1 MMMGMMLVDQ
11 NSRPARNNGIAAQC
25 DSRLSNRVKRIRSFA
40 RNKKS
45 NQIKA
50 ISKQQRGS
58 KKRKDI
64 NRAVEQCSSKA
75 SSGFVKKNEGQLKA
89 KRRVEDELET
99 SGEKAASIELE
110 RETSL
115 RATPEWVRGVWSWSE
130 GRGEEGGVQ
139 NEGKT
144 KRQEEKISEGKS
156 ERASEDI
163 RGFNEMLCGRVSR
176 RWVWVASKAKE
187 EQGKWGGFQL
197 GWDWTSRARANLKK
211 RTTASRGRESSHIPR
226 TVLLGRSQVG
236 WRVEGLLVSNGS
248 SGVNVR
254 A

>member
-1 MMMGMMLVDQ
+1 MVGDR
-11 NSRPARNNGIAAQC
+11 S
-25 DSRLSNRVKRIRSFA
+25 RSFA

-115 RATPEWVRGVWSWSE
+115 RATPEWVRGVWSE

-187 EQGKWGGFQL
+187 EQGK
-197 GWDWTSRARANLKK
+197 ARANLKK